1 MALLE
6 NQVLLKHTMD
16 QLAKEFRADNDKWWK
31 NPLTHEPLMRN
42 RPEMMMLMV
51 SEIAEAMEGLRK
63 GMTDDH
69 LPEFPMETVELAD
82 LFIRL
87 MDYVGEYCPR
97 FGEALVAKINYNK
110 TRVDHTDAARLALNG
125 KKF

>member
-1 MALLE
+1 MSLLE
-6 NQVLLKHTMD
+6 NQTLLIHTMN

-63 GMTDDH
+63 GIPDDH

-110 TRVDHTDAARLALNG
+110 KRADHTDAARLSLNG